1 MLVIVMPFCG
11 VTYINSSRFRE
22 SKVRSPSTRKILLS
36 KLSTSLVGTNPEEL
50 SIGSTSRLRAT
61 TCGGLEGGGRRVS
74 SRPGLALVV
83 PLVDDG
89 ALVARDARLVAGEA
103 LTTALGPGGAL
114 GDREA
119 GEETEG
125 EEGLHDGG

>member
-1 MLVIVMPFCG
+1 MRHCV

-22 SKVRSPSTRKILLS
+22 GEVCSPSTRKILLS
-36 KLSTSLVGTNPEEL
+36 KLGTSLVGTNPEEL
-50 SIGSTSRLRAT
+50 SIGSTSRLGAT
-61 TCGGLEGGGRRVS
+61 ACGGLEGSGRRVS
-74 SRPGLALVV
+74 SRAGLALVV

-89 ALVARDARLVAGEA
+89 ALVARNARLVTREA

-119 GEETEG
+119 GEETES

>member
-1 MLVIVMPFCG
+1 MLAIVMRHRVG
-11 VTYINSSRFRE
+11 TYINSSRFRE
-22 SKVRSPSTRKILLS
+22 SEVRSPSTRQVLLS

-50 SIGSTSRLRAT
+50 PIRSASGLRAA
-61 TCGGLEGGGRRVS
+61 CGGLEGGGRRVS
-74 SRPGLALVV
+74 SRARLALVV
-83 PLVDDG
+83 PLIDDS
-89 ALVARDARLVAGEA
+89 ALVARDARLVTGEA